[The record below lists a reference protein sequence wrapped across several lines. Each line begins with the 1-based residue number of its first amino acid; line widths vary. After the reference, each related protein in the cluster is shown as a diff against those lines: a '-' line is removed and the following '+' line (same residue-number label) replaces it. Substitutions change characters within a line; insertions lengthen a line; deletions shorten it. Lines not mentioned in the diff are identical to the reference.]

1 MIFQAH
7 KGVSTEFPENTMPAY
22 AAAIGQGYKIIELDV
37 GVTKDMQ
44 FVMLH
49 FNNLDRTARLQDG
62 SELSGE
68 IMLSEVTYEEAS
80 KYEYGSWRFE
90 EMKGTKLPLFK
101 EVLEMASKHSVELK
115 IDNKYQKFSEEQRQA
130 FYELLKPYQNFAS
143 LTCENTGGIVEAL
156 VALPNMKFHYDGLV
170 TKEILDELAK
180 ILPKERLTIWGAYQ
194 NEKTTWVKVPFV
206 DKKMA
211 DMIKQYGRLGIWI
224 LSKEEELKDAEE
236 MGADIIETNG
246 ELKPQK
252 SKVLAE
258 GHRGYAAKYPE
269 NTMVSFEAA
278 MDLGVDAIEFDVWL
292 TKDKVPV
299 LIHDGNCKRTCGK
312 DVHVRD
318 LTLEEVKEIE
328 AAYELKFGDEFKGKG
343 CKIPTLKEL
352 LELRKWRRPDMMLG
366 VEIKE
371 YTEET
376 VDITV
381 AMLKEFGVFEQCFF
395 YAFNARII
403 KYLKTKYNACTMGYP
418 DFQMPEFE
426 KDSYSHYC
434 DIGLSI
440 RYVKSEIFPIY
451 EEKKLP
457 MHMYC
462 ADTIEDVLLCIE
474 KGAALITANDP
485 VPLMKVLGRR

>member
-1 MIFQAH
+1 
-7 KGVSTEFPENTMPAY
+7 
-22 AAAIGQGYKIIELDV
+22 
-37 GVTKDMQ
+37 
-44 FVMLH
+44 
-49 FNNLDRTARLQDG
+49 
-62 SELSGE
+62 
-68 IMLSEVTYEEAS
+68 
-80 KYEYGSWRFE
+80 
-90 EMKGTKLPLFK
+90 
-101 EVLEMASKHSVELK
+101 
-115 IDNKYQKFSEEQRQA
+115 
-130 FYELLKPYQNFAS
+130 
-143 LTCENTGGIVEAL
+143 
-156 VALPNMKFHYDGLV
+156 
-170 TKEILDELAK
+170 
-180 ILPKERLTIWGAYQ
+180 
-194 NEKTTWVKVPFV
+194 
-206 DKKMA
+206 
-211 DMIKQYGRLGIWI
+211 
-224 LSKEEELKDAEE
+224 
-236 MGADIIETNG
+236 
-246 ELKPQK
+246 
-252 SKVLAE
+252 
-258 GHRGYAAKYPE
+258 
-269 NTMVSFEAA
+269 